1 MKKLFCLL
9 TVLTAILCGCRTSG
23 GGNDS
28 YQALNDRELTHLKEY
43 VRHNMLRDY
52 RLTDDQRQLIEEVE
66 PILKITYEGD
76 KAGKAYISWNI
87 PQNLKYAK
95 MVKENPDAI
104 IPYKTINIRGYGD
117 LTDPNGILWNVSLVN
132 QSDVQ
137 IMDKASQ
144 PNAQPTRNDW
154 NEWLKISE
162 K

>member
-9 TVLTAILCGCRTSG
+9 TVLTAILCGCQTSG

-87 PQNLKYAK
+87 PQNLRLIAQMPFGEKLA
-95 MVKENPDAI
+95 DAGEKDFNDI
-104 IPYKTINIRGYGD
+104 NTRLFIYK
-117 LTDPNGILWNVSLVN
+117 
-132 QSDVQ
+132 
-137 IMDKASQ
+137 
-144 PNAQPTRNDW
+144 
-154 NEWLKISE
+154 
-162 K
+162 